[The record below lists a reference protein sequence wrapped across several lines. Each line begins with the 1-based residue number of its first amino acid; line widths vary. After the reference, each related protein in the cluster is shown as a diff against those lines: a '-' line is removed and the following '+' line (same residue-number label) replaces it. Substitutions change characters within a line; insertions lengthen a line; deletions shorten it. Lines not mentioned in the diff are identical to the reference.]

1 MQISALTAFLN
12 PARLRPRRLWPSHI
26 SYFHLLLWVM
36 ALGTGAL
43 LLLPP
48 VYLLIRALDAE
59 EPIWQILL
67 RPRIAVLLF
76 QTIWLAV
83 AVTASTLLIAV
94 PLAWLTVRSD
104 VPLRRMWGIL
114 APLPLVIPSYV
125 GAYLVASAL
134 GPRGLVQQLL
144 EAPFGIQRLPSIYGF
159 PGALF
164 ILATLSYPYVFL
176 AVRGA
181 LLRLDPAQEEAA
193 RSLGDNAWQ
202 TFRRVTWPLLRPACG
217 VGGLLVALYTLRD
230 FSAVALMRYDTFTR
244 AIYIQYNSYDRPQ
257 AALLALILIVV
268 ALPFVVFEMRLQRT
282 PYLQNALAVTRSP
295 TIVGLGI
302 WRWPAFAF
310 CASVILV
317 SLIFPA
323 AVLLYW
329 LILGLQA
336 GNQMAALGEATL
348 NSIGASG
355 LAALFTT
362 IAALPVAW
370 LVVRRRSGLT
380 IALERLTYAAF
391 ALPGIV
397 IALSLVFL
405 GVNHARWLY
414 QTLTMLI
421 IAYGILFIPQAVG
434 TIRSALMQIHPNLE
448 EAAGSLG
455 RAPGAVFV
463 TITLPLLRSGLLA
476 GAGMIFLTAMK
487 ELPTT
492 WLLAPIGFK
501 TLATTIWAS
510 LSEAFF
516 AAAALPALLIILL
529 SSIPMAFLVLHEQKN
544 EHDHRPM

>member
-1 MQISALTAFLN
+1 
-12 PARLRPRRLWPSHI
+12 
-26 SYFHLLLWVM
+26 M
-36 ALGTGAL
+36 ALGVSAI

-48 VYLLIRALDAE
+48 IYLLIRALDAE
-59 EPIWQILL
+59 EPIWQVLL
-67 RPRIAVLLF
+67 RPRIATLLI

-83 AVTASTLLIAV
+83 AVTGVALVIAV

-104 VPLRRMWGIL
+104 VPLRRMWGML

-134 GPRGLVQQLL
+134 GPRGLLQQLL
-144 EAPFGIQRLPSIYGF
+144 EIPFGIQRLPSIYGF

-164 ILATLSYPYVFL
+164 TLATLSYPYLFL
-176 AVRGA
+176 TVRGA

-193 RSLGDNAWQ
+193 RSLGDNTWQ
-202 TFRRVTWPLLRPACG
+202 TFWRVTWPLLRPACG

-257 AALLALILIVV
+257 AAVLALILIGV
-268 ALPFVVFEMRLQRT
+268 ALVFVVFEMRLQRAH
-282 PYLQNALAVTRSP
+282 YFQNALAVTRSP
-295 TIVGLGI
+295 TIIGLGW

-310 CASVILV
+310 CASVTLV
-317 SLIFPA
+317 SLVFPA

-329 LILGLQA
+329 LTLGLQSGSA
-336 GNQMAALGEATL
+336 MAALGSATL

-370 LVVRRRSGLT
+370 LVVRRRNRFT
-380 IALERLTYAAF
+380 ISLERLTYSAF

-405 GVNHARWLY
+405 GVNHERWLY

-434 TIRSALMQIHPNLE
+434 SIRTALLQVHPSLE
-448 EAAGSLG
+448 EAASSLG
-455 RAPGAVFV
+455 RTPGAVFF
-463 TITLPLLRSGLLA
+463 TITVPLLRTGLLS
-476 GAGMIFLTAMK
+476 GAAMIFLTAMK

-492 WLLAPIGFK
+492 LLLAPIGFK
-501 TLATTIWAS
+501 TLATTIWS
-510 LSEAFF
+510 SISEAFF

-544 EHDHRPM
+544 KHDYRSM